1 MKKISKGNSYLGDVK
16 FAAQGLG
23 PAIVQDGLKGR
34 ILMMAWMNREA
45 LELTVKTGYA
55 HFYSRSRK
63 KMWMKGEESGHVQK
77 VHEIRLDC
85 DGDVV
90 LLVAAQKG
98 PGACHTGHGSC
109 FYRKLRGGPAQRGG
123 RWVVADKPSFD
134 PRKVY
139 KK

>member
-1 MKKISKGNSYLGDVK
+1 MKKKSPAKSYLGEVK
-16 FAAQGLG
+16 FVAHDLV

-34 ILMMAWMNREA
+34 ILMMAWMNRKA

-55 HFYSRSRK
+55 HFYSRSRQ

-90 LLVAAQKG
+90 LLVASQKG

-109 FYRKLRGGPAQRGG
+109 FYRKYKGG
-123 RWVVADKPSFD
+123 RWVVADKPAFD
-134 PRKVY
+134 PKKVY